1 MEMEMND
8 SRLNFQRI
16 AAAKE
21 ILSVKNK
28 KKIASVYSLYT

>member
-21 ILSVKNK
+21 ILSVKNNK
-28 KKIASVYSLYT
+28 NC

>member
-1 MEMEMND
+1 MDMEMND
-8 SRLNFQRI
+8 SRLNFKRI

-28 KKIASVYSLYT
+28 KNC